1 MTEGIEQI
9 PTVRAVPGWGAS
21 IFAGAGAGV
30 VAALASVGAEI
41 VMHAQAPP
49 RVATLWSAFV
59 AGILGGILYEWL
71 GRVVRRPAAALWV
84 ITLVVAT
91 IDSLLIA
98 TLPGASGPN
107 PLRGIPIVGLLT
119 PLRQLLALAGIGHLG
134 TQHFPASSL
143 LAATT
148 THYVTAVAVSLLVP
162 WWAKPRSQ

>member
-1 MTEGIEQI
+1 MAEGIGQI
-9 PTVRAVPGWGAS
+9 PNVRAVPGWGAS
-21 IFAGAGAGV
+21 IIAGAGAGV

-59 AGILGGILYEWL
+59 AGILGGILYGWL

-107 PLRGIPIVGLLT
+107 PLRGIPIVGLIA

-134 TQHFPASSL
+134 TRHFPASSL
-143 LAATT
+143 LPVTT

-162 WWAKPRSQ
+162 WWANPRGQ